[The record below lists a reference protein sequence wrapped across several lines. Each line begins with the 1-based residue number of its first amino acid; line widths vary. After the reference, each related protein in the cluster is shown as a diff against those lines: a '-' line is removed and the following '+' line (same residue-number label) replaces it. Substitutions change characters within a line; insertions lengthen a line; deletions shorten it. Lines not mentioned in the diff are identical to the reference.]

1 MIYEL
6 FLPYQE
12 DNIINIEESIKVGID
27 KGALIAIDKGIKLDY
42 ILGDFDSITS
52 EELKIIKKKCPNII
66 KLNPIKDDTD
76 TEFAINYFKNA
87 TEFIIHG
94 GIQGKRIE
102 HLISNINLILKY
114 DNINVIKDNNTR
126 ISRLL
131 SGAYFI
137 NEYKYISFFAKSGSI
152 ISLKGFKYDL
162 DNYQFKE
169 FDNLCISNEIE
180 NEYGE
185 VQFNGKGVIIMSKS
199 DNF

>member
-12 DNIINIEESIKVGID
+12 DNIININESIKVGID

-42 ILGDFDSITS
+42 ILGDFDSITF

-114 DNINVIKDNNTR
+114 DNIKVIKDNNTK

-131 SGAYFI
+131 SGTYFI
-137 NEYKYISFFAKSGSI
+137 NEYKYISFFAKSGSL

>member
-12 DNIINIEESIKVGID
+12 DNIININESIKVGID

-131 SGAYFI
+131 SGTYFI
-137 NEYKYISFFAKSGSI
+137 NEYKYISFFAKSGSLI
-152 ISLKGFKYDL
+152 RLPFSFCGDL
-162 DNYQFKE
+162 SVT
-169 FDNLCISNEIE
+169 LTSCEIP
-180 NEYGE
+180 
-185 VQFNGKGVIIMSKS
+185 
-199 DNF
+199 

>member
-12 DNIINIEESIKVGID
+12 DNIININESIKVGID

-131 SGAYFI
+131 SGTYFI
-137 NEYKYISFFAKSGSI
+137 NEYKYISFFAKSGSL

>member
-12 DNIINIEESIKVGID
+12 DKIININESIKVGID

-131 SGAYFI
+131 SGTYFI
-137 NEYKYISFFAKSGSI
+137 NEYKYISFFAKSGSL

>member
-12 DNIINIEESIKVGID
+12 DNIININESIKVGID

-52 EELKIIKKKCPNII
+52 EELKIIKKKCPNVI

-114 DNINVIKDNNTR
+114 DNIKVIKDNNTK

-131 SGAYFI
+131 SGTYFI
-137 NEYKYISFFAKSGSI
+137 NEYKYISFFAKSGSL

>member
-12 DNIINIEESIKVGID
+12 DNIININESIKVGID

-114 DNINVIKDNNTR
+114 DNIKVIKDNNTK

-131 SGAYFI
+131 SGTYFI
-137 NEYKYISFFAKSGSI
+137 NEYKYISFFAKSGSL

>member
-1 MIYEL
+1 MYVFTSLYE
-6 FLPYQE
+6 
-12 DNIINIEESIKVGID
+12 
-27 KGALIAIDKGIKLDY
+27 
-42 ILGDFDSITS
+42 
-52 EELKIIKKKCPNII
+52 
-66 KLNPIKDDTD
+66 IKDDTD
-76 TEFAINYFKNA
+76 TEYAIKYFKDA

-114 DNINVIKDNNTR
+114 DNIKVIKDNNTK

-131 SGAYFI
+131 SGTYFI
-137 NEYKYISFFAKSGSI
+137 NEYKYISFFAKSGSL